1 MRKINLIIAF
11 MTTVVLA
18 LHAREPERTSGST
31 TYTPPTNPSGLRN
44 NCAAATAN
52 KELGVNNVR
61 AFLRQGGGM
70 WTINRSARY
79 IVPYTDKKTIQS
91 QPSSLYAGAIWLGAK
106 TSGGNLIVAARDFF
120 SNGKDDFWPGP
131 LVRTGGDGTTNKERC
146 ASWDKIFE
154 VDGAEIRNVKTQYE
168 TQGGVSNIPDNIKYW
183 PASGNSLAGEFH
195 SLDMAG
201 FGTVTDHALAPFF
214 DENNDGIYN
223 PVNGDYPLVEVS
235 GCSVDRFG
243 SQPIPDKMMWWVYND
258 AGNIHSLSK
267 GAPMNMEV
275 QCTAFAYKTTDA
287 LNDMTF
293 YRYKLINQ
301 RASIVDST
309 FFANWA
315 DPDLG
320 NPTDDYMAC
329 DTTSIPILKKTAR
342 GTDTL
347 VYRARDLGIIY
358 NADALDQNSPEAPTF
373 GANIPALG
381 IDYFRGPLNDKGE
394 EIGLSYFMYYKNAG
408 GATGDP
414 STPDN
419 FYNYMQAKWPDGSQ
433 LQRGGNGYNS
443 GGPTTRYAFP
453 LGKNGSLTEPG
464 AWTMCNNQSENPP
477 GDFRFLH
484 VSGPFKLN
492 PGATNE
498 LIVGIPWV
506 ANHIT
511 GTACSPL
518 TTLLEAD
525 DLAQSLFDNCFKLI
539 QGPDAPD
546 MDIVELNKEL
556 LFNFSFKPKGGL
568 AYKELNPKASGSADK
583 FYNYQGFK
591 VYQLTKPSANID
603 NPNEAVIVF
612 QCDVKDSISRIVNY
626 TLKNGVFIPTVEY
639 DGPNDGLK
647 MNFILRQD
655 AFSTSNDKSLINHKK
670 YYFKAVSFGYN
681 NYKPFDATAGAGQ
694 NVAYLLGKNSFSGVG
709 IPRNTLP
716 EYGGLVLNSTYD
728 ESIPVTRI
736 SGTGNSG
743 SFLDLLNQ
751 KKFEEELFAKTFVKN
766 IAYSSK
772 GGPVDIKVVNP
783 MRIQSDSFVLRIF
796 DTDTTDNQI
805 DMPEL
810 KPSLLTNAL
819 SANTGSPTGWVFNN
833 AVTTK
838 PISQIGHWLLEPAAN
853 GDKMTTAPVDLT
865 SFARA
870 TLSFEIAGDVNG
882 TNFNQ
887 PNRAI
892 IEISDDGGTTFK
904 QQTTSSQPVVTNPAS
919 PTYVVDAVA
928 ISSLKGPVV
937 VRISNIGSSKTAS
950 ADARKDSFFVKVPA
964 ADALKFRIG
973 EPLVGTS
980 IAPNTTITAINTA
993 SGEIRLSNRVTVT
1006 NTQSTIAVVNTGNG
1020 VRITKL
1026 KIEGVAIT
1034 NNGLGSEGT
1043 NPSFLDTIKW
1053 SLQKVGGT
1061 GVNTWIS
1068 PYTLR
1073 HNYNHVIPDLGI
1085 SIRAFQNMQPG
1096 CSTEA
1101 DPTGFL
1107 GVELEYEDPS
1117 KQWYAGLK
1125 SVQSL
1130 SLAPSPLNSLFNFT
1144 QTNSGQNEFNAD
1156 PRGAYIKN
1164 NDYGWYPAVLNPCRE
1179 LTSTSG
1185 TVTETFPVFSP
1196 LPIENAYCDFVKNKG
1211 DKAKLCNLSKDL
1223 RNVNVVFTSDK
1234 SKWSRCVV
1242 VETASKYQLERGM
1255 TTSQRYNA
1263 AIRAN
1268 PQMSLRS
1275 APSVDVNGS
1284 PDNSGTTGMGWFPG
1298 YAYDVTTGERLNI
1311 FFGENTILAPNSGPW
1326 VNSTIGPPAKA
1337 NGADMMFNPSDQL
1350 FVDWNGNQ
1358 LPASA
1363 DINGVLNIFA
1373 GNDAGEVTNFVLG
1386 GGHHIYVCKSPYD
1399 ECKRIYEED
1408 FNTFPLTVPATDFA
1422 TRLAL
1427 IRRRVLSEIIW
1438 TSTAIM
1444 APNTNMDNGNVPSKL
1459 TVKLRVKKPFDAV
1472 AGQTSD
1478 KGFPAYGF
1486 STKALAPQFQNAT
1499 SAKTALDLINIVP
1512 NPYYAANSYE
1522 ESANST
1528 FVRVTNLPANCSVSI
1543 YGVDGRLIRTYKQ
1556 NLPIRTSTDS
1566 KVNIDA
1572 LNIEAQN
1579 LTSIDWD
1586 MRNLSGVPVSS
1597 GVYLVKVA
1605 VPGVGERTL
1614 KSVIVT
1620 RAYDSQKL

>member
-18 LHAREPERTSGST
+18 LHAREPERTGGSTT

-44 NCAAATAN
+44 DCATATAY

-61 AFLRQGGGM
+61 VYLRQGGGM
-70 WTINRSARY
+70 WTINGNARY
-79 IVPYTDKKTIQS
+79 VVPYSDKTAIQS

-106 TSGGNLIVAARDFF
+106 TSGGNTIVAARDYFT
-120 SNGKDDFWPGP
+120 NGKDDFWPGP
-131 LVRTGGDGTTNKERC
+131 LVRDGGDGTTNRNRC
-146 ASWDKIFE
+146 SSWDKIFE
-154 VDGAEIRNVKTQYE
+154 VDGDEIRAVKSQYE
-168 TQGGVSNIPDNIKYW
+168 TQGGVSSIPDNIKYW
-183 PASGNSLAGEFH
+183 PASGNQLAGDFH
-195 SLDMAG
+195 NLVDMDG
-201 FGTVTDHALAPFF
+201 FRTTDEHPLAPFF
-214 DENNDGIYN
+214 DEDINGAYD
-223 PVNGDYPLVEVS
+223 PAKGDYPLVEVR
-235 GCSVDRFG
+235 GCAVDRFG

-275 QCTAFAYKTTDA
+275 QCTAFSYKTTDA
-287 LNDMTF
+287 LNNMTF

-301 RASIVDST
+301 RASAVDST

-320 NPTDDYMAC
+320 NPVDDYIAC
-329 DTTSIPILKKTAR
+329 DTTSIPILKVRPGKP
-342 GTDTL
+342 DTL
-347 VYRARDLGIIY
+347 IFRPRDLGIIY
-358 NADALDQNSPEAPTF
+358 NADADDQANASAPAYGT
-373 GANIPALG
+373 AIPALG
-381 IDYFRGPLNDKGE
+381 IDYFRGPLDAQGNE
-394 EIGLSYFMYYKNAG
+394 MGLSYFMYYKSVD
-408 GATGDP
+408 DP
-414 STPDN
+414 STPQN
-419 FYNYMQAKWPDGSQ
+419 FYNYMQAKWANGSP
-433 LQRGGNGYNS
+433 LQRGGNGLNS

-464 AWTMCNNQSENPP
+464 AWTMCNNQAENPP
-477 GDFRFLH
+477 ADFRFLH

-492 PGATNE
+492 PGSTNE
-498 LIVGIPWV
+498 LIIGIPWV

-511 GTACSPL
+511 GNACSPL
-518 TTLLEAD
+518 TALLEAD

-539 QGPDAPD
+539 QGPDAPN
-546 MDIVELNKEL
+546 MDIVEQDKKL

-568 AYKELNPKASGSADK
+568 SYRELNPKASGSADK
-583 FYNYQGFK
+583 FYNYQGFR
-591 VYQLTKPSANID
+591 VYQLANAAATID
-603 NPNEAVIVF
+603 NSSEAVVVYE
-612 QCDVKDSISRIVNY
+612 CDVKDTISRIVNY
-626 TLKNGVFIPTVEY
+626 TLKNGLFIPSVEY
-639 DGPNDGLK
+639 DGPNEGLK
-647 MNFILRQD
+647 MDFVLNQD
-655 AFSTSNDKSLINHKK
+655 AFATGNDKSLINHKK
-670 YYFKAVSFGYN
+670 YYFKVVSFAYN
-681 NYKPFDATAGAGQ
+681 NYKQFDANVKVGQ
-694 NVAYLLGKNSFSGVG
+694 DKAYLVGKNSTSGVG

-728 ESIPVTRI
+728 ETIPVTRV
-736 SGTGNSG
+736 SGTGNNG
-743 SFLDLLNQ
+743 SFIDLLNQ

-783 MRIQSDSFVLRIF
+783 MRIQNDSFVLRIF
-796 DTDTTDNQI
+796 DTDTTDDKI
-805 DMPEL
+805 DMPVL
-810 KPSLLTNAL
+810 KPSLVTTVL
-819 SANTGSPTGWVFNN
+819 SASTGSPSGWSFDN
-833 AVTTK
+833 AVTIK
-838 PISQIGHWLLEPAAN
+838 PIQQTGYWLLEPALN
-853 GDKMTTAPVDLT
+853 SDKLTTAPVDL
-865 SFARA
+865 SSYSRA
-870 TLSFEIAGDVNG
+870 SLTLDVAGNVDG
-882 TNFNQ
+882 TNYNQ

-892 IEISDDGGTTFK
+892 VEISDDGGVTFK
-904 QQTTSSQPVVTNPAS
+904 QQTTTSLAVVANPAL
-919 PTYVVDAVA
+919 PTYTTDAIT

-937 VRISNIGSSKTAS
+937 IRVSNIGSSKTAS
-950 ADARKDSFFVKVPA
+950 ADAKKDSFFVKVPA

-993 SGEIRLSNRVTVT
+993 TGEIRLSNKVTVT
-1006 NTQSTIAVVNTGNG
+1006 NTQSTIAVLNTGNG
-1020 VRITKL
+1020 VRVTRI
-1026 KIEGVAIT
+1026 KIEGVGIT
-1034 NNGLGSEGT
+1034 NNGLGHEGT
-1043 NPSFLDTIKW
+1043 NSSFLDTIKW

-1061 GVNTWIS
+1061 GINTWIS

-1085 SIRAFQNMQPG
+1085 SIKAFQNMEPG
-1096 CSTEA
+1096 CSTES

-1125 SVQSL
+1125 SVQTL
-1130 SLAPSPLNSLFNFT
+1130 SLVSSPLNSLFNFT
-1144 QTNSGQNEFNAD
+1144 QTNTGQNEYNAD
-1156 PRGAYIKN
+1156 PRGVYSKN
-1164 NDYGWYPAVLNPCRE
+1164 NDHGWYAAVLNPCRE
-1179 LTSTSG
+1179 LSSTSG
-1185 TVTETFPVFSP
+1185 TVTEVSSVFSP
-1196 LPIENAYCDFVKNKG
+1196 LPIENSYCDFVKNRG
-1211 DKAKLCNLSKDL
+1211 DKAKLCNLSKNL

-1234 SKWSRCVV
+1234 SKWSRCIV
-1242 VETASKYQLERGM
+1242 VETASQYQLKTGLM
-1255 TTSQRYNA
+1255 TTNERYDPT
-1263 AIRAN
+1263 IKAN
-1268 PQMSLRS
+1268 PQMSLRL
-1275 APSVDVNGS
+1275 APSVDANGA

-1311 FFGENTILAPNSGPW
+1311 FFGENTILSPNQPWTTSGAG
-1326 VNSTIGPPAKA
+1326 TAAKA
-1337 NGADMMFNPSDQL
+1337 NGSDMVFNPSSQV
-1350 FVDWNGNQ
+1350 FADWDG
-1358 LPASA
+1358 
-1363 DINGVLNIFA
+1363 NGVPVAFNANGVSGIFP
-1373 GNDAGEVTNFVLG
+1373 GTDASEIMNFVLG
-1386 GGHHIYVCKSPYD
+1386 GGHHIYVCKSTYD
-1399 ECKRIYEED
+1399 GCSKIKDEVYD
-1408 FNTFPLTVPATDFA
+1408 NPFPLGGT
-1422 TRLAL
+1422 AL
-1427 IRRRVLSEIIW
+1427 IRLQLLRRKILSEEIIW

-1444 APNTNMDNGNVPSKL
+1444 APDMNMDNGNVPSKL

-1472 AGQTSD
+1472 AGQASD

-1486 STKALAPQFQNAT
+1486 TTKGLAPQFQNADA
-1499 SAKTALDLINIVP
+1499 AKSALDLINIVP

-1522 ESANST
+1522 QSANNT

-1566 KVNIDA
+1566 KVNIDV
-1572 LNIEAQN
+1572 LNTENQN